1 MVSGRHYLTLS
12 QGRIKE
18 ILIFLFS
25 CGYLA
30 TLWSRL
36 IWFVVFNLSTRTH
49 LAHARGRS
57 CNDNE
62 AHVRVDLM
70 VSELSNDSGWSITDN
85 AGIEHMG
92 SCPGCTRLRSR
103 TKHSIAQC
111 ISRSKCGGDGGDGR
125 LTFAFEGTGYYESS
139 SVYIDG
145 YLVHFGQGNDRRS
158 VFSLHCPNESLP
170 RQISQQCWKH
180 GVDVF
185 LDKVHGFISL
195 PYKMPQELWKCSID
209 KFVEKVHEFYRI
221 HQPFT

>member
-1 MVSGRHYLTLS
+1 MSSSSSFTSINNDAPRRRQKS
-12 QGRIKE
+12 S
-18 ILIFLFS
+18 ILKK
-25 CGYLA
+25 
-30 TLWSRL
+30 WL

-139 SVYIDG
+139 AIRVDG
-145 YLVHFGQGNDRRS
+145 DLAHFGKSDGRNA
-158 VFSLHCPNESLP
+158 FSLHSPNESLP
-170 RQISQQCWKH
+170 RHIPQQFWEH

-185 LDKVHGFISL
+185 INKVYTFTSIPHRLS
-195 PYKMPQELWKCSID
+195 QQLWKNCID
-209 KFVEKVHEFYRI
+209 AFFDKVHEF
-221 HQPFT
+221 HLSHHPFT

>member
-1 MVSGRHYLTLS
+1 VALSGFNMSLSSSLTS
-12 QGRIKE
+12 INNHDAPRRRQKSSRIEKW
-18 ILIFLFS
+18 F
-25 CGYLA
+25 
-30 TLWSRL
+30 
-36 IWFVVFNLSTRTH
+36 IWIVIFNLLTRTH
-49 LAHARGRS
+49 LAHARS
-57 CNDNE
+57 CKNNE
-62 AHVRVDLM
+62 AHVQVDLM

-145 YLVHFGQGNDRRS
+145 DLVHFSRSNDRRS
-158 VFSLHCPNESLP
+158 VFSLYCPNESLHQLP
-170 RQISQQCWKH
+170 QQHGKH
-180 GVDVF
+180 GVDAF
-185 LDKVHGFISL
+185 LDKVDGFISF
-195 PYKMPQELWKCSID
+195 PYKMPQQL
-209 KFVEKVHEFYRI
+209 VHEFYRI